1 MLESG
6 VCVGWTWY
14 RYRDND
20 QSIYTTTGEDRLIM
34 LHMEYGVNAHANTF
48 MDLATG
54 KILPA
59 AQVGTLTTV
68 YKGEALASN
77 QNVNKGLYNS
87 NFSSVVT
94 VYEYDANGKLIAS
107 MGYEVEHPESN
118 EPEEGSVL
126 TGKNGQSYTIGR
138 VDTADGYTE
147 TVLTAYKGQY
157 VAFAKAIRGISD
169 HIIGLLNYFSEE

>member
-1 MLESG
+1 MKNLK
-6 VCVGWTWY
+6 V
-14 RYRDND
+14 

-59 AQVGTLTTV
+59 AQVGTLTMV